1 MPEDAEIPA
10 IVTIGETMLLLHS
23 QRAEG
28 LEMAAALDVSIG
40 GAESNVAIGA
50 RRLGVPSAW
59 VSRLGD
65 DSAGLRIQRD
75 LRAEG
80 VTVYAR
86 VDPDLPTGM
95 MLKERRSSNATH
107 VWYHRAGSAASRL
120 TPADVPDGLIESA
133 RVLHL
138 TGITPALSTDAHAT
152 ARAAVGRARAA
163 GVLVSFDVNHRGR
176 LWSAS
181 CARPAYRDLVTAS
194 GLVFAGLDEARL
206 ILDDDLL
213 DAEAACAELHE
224 LGAATV
230 VIKLGGDGALLSDAD
245 GRIHRAAIPVDVV
258 DTVGAGDAFVS
269 GFLAALVTGADR
281 VQALEAGI
289 RSGALACTA
298 AGDWEGLPRPADVEA
313 LSATEPVSR

>member
-1 MPEDAEIPA
+1 
-10 IVTIGETMLLLHS
+10 
-23 QRAEG
+23 
-28 LEMAAALDVSIG
+28 
-40 GAESNVAIGA
+40 
-50 RRLGVPSAW
+50 
-59 VSRLGD
+59 
-65 DSAGLRIQRD
+65 
-75 LRAEG
+75 
-80 VTVYAR
+80 
-86 VDPDLPTGM
+86 M

-152 ARAAVGRARAA
+152 VRAAVGRARAA

-213 DAEAACAELHE
+213 DAEAACAELHG

-269 GFLAALVTGADR
+269 GFLAALVTRADR

-298 AGDWEGLPRPADVEA
+298 AGDWEGLPAPRTSRHSLPPNPSPGESSARASTSRPRGTRADR
-313 LSATEPVSR
+313 LGQGQATDGAQRRPRPSRRTRGHGVGDGDDRGQLPAQHERIPRAGA

>member
-1 MPEDAEIPA
+1 MPEDSETPA

-50 RRLGVPSAW
+50 QRLGVPSAW

-65 DSAGLRIQRD
+65 DSAGLRIQRE

-80 VTVYAR
+80 VTVCAP
-86 VDPDLPTGM
+86 VDPESPTGM
-95 MLKERRSSNATH
+95 MLKERRSSTATH
-107 VWYHRAGSAASRL
+107 VWYYRAGSAACRL
-120 TPADVPDGLIESA
+120 TPADVPDGLIEGA

-138 TGITPALSTDAHAT
+138 TGITPALSPDAHAT
-152 ARAAVGRARAA
+152 VRAAVNRARAA
-163 GVLVSFDVNHRGR
+163 GVIVSFDVNHRGR
-176 LWSAS
+176 LWSAAN
-181 CARPAYRDLVTAS
+181 ARPTYRELVAAS
-194 GLVFAGLDEARL
+194 SIVFAGLDEARL
-206 ILDDDLL
+206 ILDDEHAE
-213 DAEAACAELHE
+213 AEAACDGLHA
-224 LGAATV
+224 LGAEAV
-230 VIKLGGDGALLSDAD
+230 VIKLGGAGAVLSDAE
-245 GRIHRAAIPVDVV
+245 GRIRRAAIPIDVV

-298 AGDWEGLPRPADVEA
+298 AGDWEGLPRPADIEA
-313 LSATEPVSR
+313 LTSSEAVTR